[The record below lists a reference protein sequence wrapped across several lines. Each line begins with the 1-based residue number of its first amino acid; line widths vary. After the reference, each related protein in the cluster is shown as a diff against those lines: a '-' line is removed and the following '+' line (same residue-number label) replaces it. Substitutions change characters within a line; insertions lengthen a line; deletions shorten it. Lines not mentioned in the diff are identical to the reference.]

1 MGGGGLEAS
10 RAGRRRFLV
19 PALLAACAAACA
31 LAGCPGKA
39 PISVGF
45 VAQLTG
51 VQSELGVQ
59 ERDGALLAMDEIN
72 AAGGVAGRRI
82 KLIVRDDLGTPDG
95 ARAADRELVA
105 AGVAAIIGHATSGM
119 AMAGLEVTDPARVV
133 MLSPT
138 VSSPVFSGKKDYFF
152 RIVQTAERQA
162 ERFAQ
167 RVFDGRGIRRV
178 GIVYDT
184 DNAAYTTAYMKAFSE
199 KYRALGGAIAAEAD
213 FSSKAQPNF
222 SPLVARLRAGKP
234 DGILMIT
241 GDIDAALIAQ
251 RTRMMGWPV
260 PLFTTAWAQTETLIN
275 SGGKAV
281 EGLEIE
287 LIRAVNEQTPEY
299 LDYVERFRTRF
310 GTVPSFGAVMG
321 YEAAKVLAI
330 ALEKTGGR
338 ALGLPQALSG
348 IRDFKGLSDTYSF
361 DEYGDASRPIHLG
374 VIRQGKYASTEA
386 AAPASSQR

>member
-1 MGGGGLEAS
+1 MGSGGLDGP
-10 RAGRRRFLV
+10 RARKRVLS
-19 PALLAACAAACA
+19 PTLLMGFAAAFA
-31 LAGCPGKA
+31 LAGCLGRQA
-39 PISVGF
+39 IRVGF

-51 VQSELGVQ
+51 VQAELGVQ
-59 ERDGALLAMDEIN
+59 ERNGVQLAMDELN

-82 KLIVRDDLGTPDG
+82 ELIARDDLGTPDG
-95 ARAADRELVA
+95 ARAADRELIA
-105 AGVAAIIGHATSGM
+105 AGVMAIIGHATSGM
-119 AMAGLEVTDPARVV
+119 AMAGLEVTNPARVV

-138 VSSPVFSGKKDYFF
+138 VSSPVFSGRKDYFF

-162 ERFAQ
+162 ARLAQ
-167 RVFDGRGIRRV
+167 RVFAGRGIRRV
-178 GIVYDT
+178 GVVYDT
-184 DNAAYTTAYMKAFSE
+184 DNAAYTTAYLKAFAE
-199 KYRALGGAIAAEAD
+199 KYRALGGEIGAEVD

-222 SPLVARLRAGKP
+222 TPLVTRLRAGKP

-275 SGGKAV
+275 NGGKAV

-299 LDYVERFRTRF
+299 LDYAERFRARF
-310 GTVPSFGAVMG
+310 GTLPSFGAVMG
-321 YEAAKVLAI
+321 YEAAKILAI

-338 ALGLPQALSG
+338 ADGLSQALAG

-361 DEYGDASRPIHLG
+361 DEYGDASRPIRLG
-374 VIRQGKYASTEA
+374 VIRQGKYASTETDA
-386 AAPASSQR
+386 R